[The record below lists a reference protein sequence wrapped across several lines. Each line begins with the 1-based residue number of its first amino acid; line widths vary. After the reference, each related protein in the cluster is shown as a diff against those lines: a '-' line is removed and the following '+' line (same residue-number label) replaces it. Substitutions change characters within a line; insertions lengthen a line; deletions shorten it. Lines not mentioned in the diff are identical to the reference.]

1 MIMKCEF
8 SEISSVLPVNM
19 EEEGCVIDARRL
31 YEVLKP
37 FTRFNDWINGFISKC
52 NFIENMDYVVIRY
65 DYLGNEI
72 PLTDNK
78 THVNKKEY
86 AITIEMAKHIVLMD
100 KSDIGKK
107 VRAYFIAV
115 EKEYKQ
121 DVIDR
126 IQSNIPSVSIETIEY
141 DIKKN
146 LPFDP
151 DDKIETLK
159 ALVRLMEEERS
170 NKGVIES
177 LKSEIKNRKDEIV
190 LFNNY
195 AKKSVESTIDLNDAA
210 KEMTAFGIKI
220 GPRLLIDYLCE
231 IRFLVRRPRGFT
243 ISQSAIGKEY
253 AIYRRVSEK
262 LFGNNYMVQKI
273 FLTQKGFQEIV
284 KAIHGICRD
293 KFLRYGS
300 FYSEEEVESLTSP
313 F

>member
-1 MIMKCEF
+1 MENEF
-8 SEISSVLPVNM
+8 SKISSVLPINM

-52 NFIENMDYVVIRY
+52 NFIENLDYVVIRY

-115 EKEYKQ
+115 EKEYKK
-121 DVIDR
+121 DIMDR
-126 IQSNIPSVSIETIEY
+126 IQSNIPSVSVETIEY

-159 ALVRLMEEERS
+159 AFVRLMEEEKS
-170 NKGVIES
+170 NKVVIES
-177 LKSEIKNRKDEIV
+177 LKNEIKNRKDEIV
-190 LFNNY
+190 MFNNY
-195 AKKSVESTIDLNDAA
+195 AKQSLEDTIDLNDAS

-220 GPRLLIDYLCE
+220 GPRLFIDYLCE
-231 IRFLVRRPRGFT
+231 IRFLLRRPRGFT
-243 ISQSAIGKEY
+243 ISQSAINKNY
-253 AIYRRVSEK
+253 AVYRRTNEK
-262 LFGNNYMVQKI
+262 LFGRNFMIQKI
-273 FLTQKGFQEIV
+273 FITRKGFQEIV

-300 FYSEEEVESLTSP
+300 FYSDEEVESLTSP

>member
-8 SEISSVLPVNM
+8 SEISSVLPINM

-195 AKKSVESTIDLNDAA
+195 AKKSVESTIGLNDAA

-231 IRFLVRRPRGFT
+231 IKFLVRRPRGFT

-253 AIYRRVSEK
+253 AVYRRVSEK

-300 FYSEEEVESLTSP
+300 FYTDEEIESLTSP

>member
-1 MIMKCEF
+1 MKCEF

>member
-8 SEISSVLPVNM
+8 SEISSVLPINM

-52 NFIENMDYVVIRY
+52 NFIENMDYVIIRY

-220 GPRLLIDYLCE
+220 GPRMLIDYLCE

>member
-1 MIMKCEF
+1 MEVDF
-8 SEISSVLPVNM
+8 SDLKVALPINM
-19 EEEGCVIDARRL
+19 EDDGCVINARQL
-31 YEVLKP
+31 HNALGTYMK
-37 FTRFNDWINGFISKC
+37 FNDWIRYFILKLNSV
-52 NFIENMDYVVIRY
+52 ENEDYVVIKY
-65 DYLGNEI
+65 DNSGNEI
-72 PLTDNK
+72 PSDDTK
-78 THVNKKEY
+78 TFVRRKEY
-86 AITIEMAKHIVLMD
+86 AITLYMAKHIALMD
-100 KSDIGKK
+100 TSKRGKR
-107 VRAYFIAV
+107 VRDYFIAV
-115 EKEYKQ
+115 EKAYRQEWKNKY
-121 DVIDR
+121 INA
-126 IQSNIPSVSIETIEY
+126 ISSVSLESIEY
-141 DIKKN
+141 DIKKH

-159 ALVRLMEEERS
+159 AFVRLMEEEKS

-177 LKSEIKNRKDEIV
+177 LKNEIKNRNNEIV

-293 KFLRYGS
+293 KFLHYGS
-300 FYSEEEVESLTSP
+300 FYSDEEVESLTSP

>member
-1 MIMKCEF
+1 MKNEF
-8 SEISSVLPVNM
+8 SEISNVLPINM

-31 YEVLKP
+31 HGVLKP
-37 FTRFNDWINGFISKC
+37 LTRFNDWINGIISRC

-115 EKEYKQ
+115 EKEYKK

-159 ALVRLMEEERS
+159 AFVRLMEEERS

-177 LKSEIKNRKDEIV
+177 LKNEIKNRKDEIV

-284 KAIHGICRD
+284 KAIHGICKD
-293 KFLRYGS
+293 KFLHYGS
-300 FYSEEEVESLTSP
+300 FYSDEEVESLTSP

>member
-1 MIMKCEF
+1 MENEF
-8 SEISSVLPVNM
+8 SKISSVLPINM

-52 NFIENMDYVVIRY
+52 NFIENLDYVVIRY

-72 PLTDNK
+72 PLTDKK

-115 EKEYKQ
+115 EKEYKK
-121 DVIDR
+121 DVMDR
-126 IQSNIPSVSIETIEY
+126 IQSNIPSVSVETIEY

-159 ALVRLMEEERS
+159 AFVRLMEEERS

-177 LKSEIKNRKDEIV
+177 LKNEIKNRKDEIV

-300 FYSEEEVESLTSP
+300 FYSDEEVESLTSP